1 MKHLCSLSL
10 SSAPCFADCCAE
22 TEMNALESGGRER
35 EVLAFLLAIYRQF
48 SAAAAVPRVP
58 QQLMILIIH
67 GPHVLPNTLGA

>member
-1 MKHLCSLSL
+1 
-10 SSAPCFADCCAE
+10 
-22 TEMNALESGGRER
+22 MNALESGGGER
-35 EVLAFLLAIYRQF
+35 EVLAFSLAIYRQF